1 MADKKKIS
9 INGLTDTLQAISEA
23 AASVVVP
30 KSKKNVEVETTEES
44 NVIDSVNAAS
54 QWLGTIRESASPAM
68 MQVISTQMQMLD
80 VIASPAMTGMFLDRD
95 CREMLKFS

>member
-30 KSKKNVEVETTEES
+30 KSKKNVEVETKKKR
-44 NVIDSVNAAS
+44 NVIESVNDAY
-54 QWLGTIRESASPAM
+54 Q
-68 MQVISTQMQMLD
+68 
-80 VIASPAMTGMFLDRD
+80 
-95 CREMLKFS
+95 